1 MVFEIVVI
9 VILVILLVNQFNLWN
24 RFTVWF
30 NQQSDSEAG
39 ESGRNYKGYIFI
51 VLVGAI
57 FAFITAYFQTA
68 REINFAATS
77 LALEQLAMNNEV
89 IAESAMNAQTA
100 AFQNAFDFTSLYW
113 QKFFENATLFILLPV
128 LISLGT
134 VFMQDEMKKTK
145 EELAQVTIGDAQKVE
160 PEPEIEVTETTEPIE
175 TTEPT
180 EEPIV
185 NEDIAVLAEE
195 EINEEADDDTTELS

>member
-9 VILVILLVNQFNLWN
+9 VILVILLINQFNLWN

-30 NQQSDSEAG
+30 NQQSGSEVG
-39 ESGRNYKGYIFI
+39 ENGRNYKGYIFI
-51 VLVGAI
+51 VLIGAI

-77 LALEQLAMNNEV
+77 LALEQLAMNSEV

-145 EELAQVTIGDAQKVE
+145 EELAQVTIGDSKKLNQNLK
-160 PEPEIEVTETTEPIE
+160 
-175 TTEPT
+175 
-180 EEPIV
+180 
-185 NEDIAVLAEE
+185 
-195 EINEEADDDTTELS
+195 

>member
-9 VILVILLVNQFNLWN
+9 VILVILLINQFNLWN

-30 NQQSDSEAG
+30 NQQSGSEVG
-39 ESGRNYKGYIFI
+39 ENGRNYKGYIFI
-51 VLVGAI
+51 VLIGAI

-113 QKFFENATLFILLPV
+113 QKFFENVTLFILLPV

-145 EELAQVTIGDAQKVE
+145 EELAQVTIGDSKKVE
-160 PEPEIEVTETTEPIE
+160 PEPEIEVTETTEP
-175 TTEPT
+175 T

-185 NEDIAVLAEE
+185 NEDITVLAEE
-195 EINEEADDDTTELS
+195 EIKEETQDDTTELS